1 MTIGAEDQD
10 FFPWEDVDASRRDT
24 RLQADP
30 PYGELLARFREQARV
45 CPGCG
50 TAPTA
55 LGWIYFRSLPWTWE
69 LMVGR
74 QGLTVAFS

>member
-10 FFPWEDVDASRRDT
+10 FFHGRMWTPHVGTPASK
-24 RLQADP
+24 LIP

-55 LGWIYFRSLPWTWE
+55 LGWIYFRSPPWTWE